1 MKRLHPLPPLP
12 KNGLSR
18 DFPGRRATRPPGAAP
33 ALLCAAT
40 LLGAPLAEAATFTVS
55 NLEDHG
61 AGSLRDAIASANQA
75 SGADTIVFQ
84 NGLSGT
90 ITLTTGE
97 LVVTDSLTLAGPG
110 ASRVAIDGNDASR
123 VLRLD
128 SANPQDKAY
137 ALSGLTIK
145 RGRTGSAR
153 DDDSGGGVFFELAS
167 SSSARPPITLS
178 DMVFADNTAAY
189 KGGAISIEGANLTLR
204 NIEARN
210 NRAANDSQSRG
221 GGLHFSRGSVAVER
235 SRFVDNISAGT
246 GGGIHLQSPGVSA
259 TLADTLLQGNQ
270 ATLRGGGMLAGTM
283 TNLRISRCAFVE
295 NALTSQVEGGA
306 IYFDGVTDAG
316 SPENVVENSTFSGN
330 RAQHQVA
337 RGSAIAIASG
347 NMTVRNSTFA
357 FNMTAPDSSPGNN
370 AGGAIWVGGGS
381 TVRVKVQSSLF
392 NGNTHGNASAS
403 SDLTRQTG
411 GSVESTLEV
420 DHSLFQQMPAI
431 GVITT
436 GSANIEGDAL
446 LGELTTAY
454 GGPTPLHPIPPE
466 SPAID
471 RGSNPGGLATDQRG
485 AGFVRAWTDPN
496 HAGGIADIGAYEL
509 HGDRIFLG
517 DFERH

>member
-1 MKRLHPLPPLP
+1 MKRLHPLPSIPP
-12 KNGLSR
+12 KNG
-18 DFPGRRATRPPGAAP
+18 RATRLP
-33 ALLCAAT
+33 ASLLCAAT
-40 LLGAPLAEAATFTVS
+40 VLGAPLAGAATFTVT
-55 NLEDHG
+55 NLDDHG
-61 AGSLRDAIASANQA
+61 VGSLRDAIASANQA

-97 LVVTDSLTLAGPG
+97 LAVTDSLTLAGPG
-110 ASRVAIDGNDASR
+110 AARIAIDGNDASR

-145 RGRTGSAR
+145 RGRTSSVR
-153 DDDSGGGVFFELAS
+153 DDDGGGGVFFELAS

-178 DMVFADNTAAY
+178 DMVFAGNTAAY

-204 NIEARN
+204 NVEARDN
-210 NRAANDSQSRG
+210 HAIRDSQSRG
-221 GGLHFSRGSVAVER
+221 GGLHFSRGSATIER
-235 SRFVDNISAGT
+235 SRFVDNTSAGSA
-246 GGGIHLQSPGVSA
+246 GGVNLQSPGVSA

-283 TNLRISRCAFVE
+283 TNLRIARSAFVR
-295 NALTSQVEGGA
+295 NALTSQTEGGA
-306 IYFDGVTDAG
+306 LYFDGVTDAG
-316 SPENVVENSTFSGN
+316 SPENLIENSTFSGN

-337 RGSAIAIASG
+337 RGSALAVASG

-357 FNMTAPDSSPGNN
+357 YNVTAPDSSPGNN

-392 NGNTHGNASAS
+392 NGNTHGNANAP

-411 GSVESTLEV
+411 GSIESTLEV
-420 DHSLFQQMPAI
+420 DHSLFQRMPAI

-446 LGELTTAY
+446 LGELTTAH
-454 GGPTPLHPIPPE
+454 GGLTPLHPIPAE
-466 SPAID
+466 SPAVD
-471 RGSNPGGLATDQRG
+471 RGANPGGLATDQRG
-485 AGFVRAWTDPN
+485 AGFVRAWSDPN
-496 HAGGIADIGAYEL
+496 RAVGIADIGAYEL